1 MQNTPNNLADIAET
15 EATRL
20 ETVTSEAID
29 EIDDLL
35 NASIEKAVIPEDVF
49 VEYFLDYFRDPA
61 GQKNTTLPS
70 KWLELSGGPYNEVDV
85 LDNKGNVAYTVPSLF
100 IAPTVDAG
108 LIARYDFSDIAAN
121 YNMQMKITS
130 TSAQNYLTSALS
142 GVPEAI
148 MTDARRHIAKLA
160 AIFAR
165 YDISSA
171 DTGVNDS
178 SNKVSVGTKPDSAMF
193 DM

>member
-1 MQNTPNNLADIAET
+1 MQNAPNNLADIAET
-15 EATRL
+15 EAKRL
-20 ETVTSEAID
+20 ETVTNEAID
-29 EIDDLL
+29 EIDELL

-70 KWLELSGGPYNEVDV
+70 KWLEISGGPYNEVDV

-100 IAPTVDAG
+100 ITPTVDAR

-130 TSAQNYLTSALS
+130 TSAQNYLSSALS
-142 GVPEAI
+142 GVPDAV

-165 YDISSA
+165 YDTSDS
-171 DTGVNDS
+171 GVTASDN
-178 SNKVSVGTKPDSAMF
+178 SNKVTTDAKPTASMF